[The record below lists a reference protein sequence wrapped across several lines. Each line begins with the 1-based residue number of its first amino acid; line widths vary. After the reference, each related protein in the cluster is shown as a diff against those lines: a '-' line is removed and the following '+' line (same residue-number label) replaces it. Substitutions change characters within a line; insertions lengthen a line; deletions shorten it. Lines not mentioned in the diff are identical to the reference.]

1 MIAQFQGEDR
11 KQAIVNHFSL
21 DIEEEDLFFN
31 YVRKMGYSIHAADEI
46 IENLYSMW
54 YKKQSEENH

>member
-1 MIAQFQGEDR
+1 
-11 KQAIVNHFSL
+11 
-21 DIEEEDLFFN
+21 LFFN